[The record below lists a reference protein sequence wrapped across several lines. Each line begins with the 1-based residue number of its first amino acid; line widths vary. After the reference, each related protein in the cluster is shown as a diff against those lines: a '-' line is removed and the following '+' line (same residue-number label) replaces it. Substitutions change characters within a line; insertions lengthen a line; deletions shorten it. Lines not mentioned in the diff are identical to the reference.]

1 MLGVEM
7 DDKGITPESLKD
19 CLENWKAKVI
29 EQGVDSKLDLKA
41 PKLVYTI
48 PTGQNPTGVL
58 VPIERKK
65 EIYKVIQIKFCI
77 LQMVFLNTA

>member
-7 DDKGITPESLKD
+7 DDKGIIPESLKD
-19 CLENWKAKVI
+19 CLENWQAKVI
-29 EQGVDSKLDLKA
+29 ELGVDSKLDLKA

-48 PTGQNPTGVL
+48 PTGQNPTGVV

-77 LQMVFLNTA
+77 LVFY